1 MYINHDD
8 VVQLA
13 TQSKLA
19 IPSSNTE
26 NRNNDLL
33 ASMDR
38 EIVSLWSH
46 VSSLLLHFVDAS
58 LSFNAK
64 YFSLSRFMSRIMSR
78 LFENCSLS
86 IFLKIQT
93 NKQKISWLKKENVE
107 HVEDK
112 EAKDQYNLYNRINAR
127 WASDELLL
135 AVKGVRKYGKKWQV
149 N

>member
-1 MYINHDD
+1 
-8 VVQLA
+8 
-13 TQSKLA
+13 
-19 IPSSNTE
+19 
-26 NRNNDLL
+26 
-33 ASMDR
+33 
-38 EIVSLWSH
+38 
-46 VSSLLLHFVDAS
+46 
-58 LSFNAK
+58 
-64 YFSLSRFMSRIMSR
+64 MSRIMSR